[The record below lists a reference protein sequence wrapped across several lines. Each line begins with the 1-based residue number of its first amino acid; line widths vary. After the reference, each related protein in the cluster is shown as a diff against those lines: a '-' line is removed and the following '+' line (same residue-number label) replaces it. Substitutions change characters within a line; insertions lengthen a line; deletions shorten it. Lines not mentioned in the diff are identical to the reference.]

1 MDKQES
7 MGKNMADQKESEQE
21 LLDVFRLFYDSVP
34 VSFETINSS
43 RGDTD
48 FRETVIAVFGT
59 GEKSVVKLAD
69 NDFTNPEKIKMWKR
83 TVSEYRRLGYYCPEI
98 MPDKTGNYPSVHYK
112 GHRCVAYAEEYSP
125 YRSADT
131 FEKDKISAEEYIRE
145 MWIMTAKVAAEYF
158 SYTDTP
164 SGYCLFDVFCPS
176 DQTDEVLE
184 NALEWRKYSQTLPEE
199 FQKQVSRIWKLRTE
213 NRKALEPVYRTLP
226 TSVFQEDLNST
237 NLLLDESGKFVG
249 VYDFNLCG
257 REVFLNYLFR
267 ETFCC
272 DYKEELNAIFSAL
285 KISGEYYR
293 FSEIE
298 KRTALMLYRCIKP
311 LWFNK
316 LERLK
321 QLSGDWDAVRTHLH
335 ETEKS
340 LTEEIDFSS
349 YMNSEKGK

>member
-1 MDKQES
+1 MDKRES
-7 MGKNMADQKESEQE
+7 AGKNMADQKESERE

-34 VSFETINSS
+34 VSFETIDSS

-48 FRETVIAVFGT
+48 FREAVIAVFESGD
-59 GEKSVVKLAD
+59 KSVVKLAD
-69 NDFTNPEKIKMWKR
+69 NGFTNPEKIKMWKR
-83 TVSEYRRLGYYCPEI
+83 TALEYRRLGYYCPKI

-112 GHRCVAYAEEYSP
+112 GHRCTAYAEEYSP

-131 FEKDKISAEEYIRE
+131 FEKDKISAEEYTRE

-158 SYTDTP
+158 SYTDAP

-184 NALEWRKYSQTLPEE
+184 DALEWRKYSQTLPEE
-199 FQKQVSRIWKLRTE
+199 FQEQVSRIWRLWTE

-226 TSVFQEDLNST
+226 TSVFQADLNST
-237 NLLLDESGKFVG
+237 NLLLDEFGKFVG

-257 REVFLNYLFR
+257 REVFLTYLFR
-267 ETFCC
+267 ETFHC
-272 DYKEELNAIFSAL
+272 DFKKELNAIFSAL

-298 KRTALMLYRCIKP
+298 KRAALMLYRCIKP
-311 LWFNK
+311 LGANK
-316 LERLK
+316 LWRLK
-321 QLSGDWDAVRTHLH
+321 QLSDDRDAIRAYLH
-335 ETEKS
+335 ETENS
-340 LTEEIDFSS
+340 LTEEIDFSF
-349 YMNSEKGK
+349 YMNSEKEK